1 MSVFASS
8 VAWRRERAPAC
19 DAVRLRSD
27 AGTLTLEGV
36 TFEEHPELAEYDP
49 QEQPLRGRR
58 RTLAARVFVVVALSA
73 LLLPGILLTISIQT
87 QTAEYTCTVYAKH
100 FQPDA
105 VGSSA
110 RFELFAPAG
119 PGWQCYALN
128 TEGDATFVAPLGLI
142 PSAPH
147 ALP

>member
-1 MSVFASS
+1 M
-8 VAWRRERAPAC
+8 
-19 DAVRLRSD
+19 
-27 AGTLTLEGV
+27 

-49 QEQPLRGRR
+49 QERPLRGRR
-58 RTLAARVFVVVALSA
+58 RTIATRVFVIVAVSA

-87 QTAEYTCTVYAKH
+87 ETASYTCGVYTRH
-100 FQPDA
+100 YEPDA
-105 VGSSA
+105 VDSSA

-128 TEGDATFVAPLGLI
+128 TEGDASFVAPLGLI

-147 ALP
+147 ALR